1 MKRREFIKIL
11 AGAVA
16 WPTAVRAQQPT
27 MPVIG
32 FLDPTS
38 LDKYA
43 LFVEAFRK
51 GLREVGLIEGHNVE
65 IEFRWAEGQ
74 YERLP
79 EMAADLVRHKVAVIV
94 ATGIT
99 AARAAKSATSTI
111 QSFSIL
117 AVIQSSLVSSP
128 ASASRV
134 RM

>member
-65 IEFRWAEGQ
+65 IEFHWPGS
-74 YERLP
+74 
-79 EMAADLVRHKVAVIV
+79 I
-94 ATGIT
+94 
-99 AARAAKSATSTI
+99 RAAAGNGS
-111 QSFSIL
+111 
-117 AVIQSSLVSSP
+117 
-128 ASASRV
+128 
-134 RM
+134 